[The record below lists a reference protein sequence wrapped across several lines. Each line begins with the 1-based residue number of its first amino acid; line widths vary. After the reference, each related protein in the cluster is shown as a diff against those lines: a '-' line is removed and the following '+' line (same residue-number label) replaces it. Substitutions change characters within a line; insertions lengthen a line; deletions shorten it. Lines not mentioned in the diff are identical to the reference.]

1 MQNFEIRFF
10 DDSAQDVPRC
20 VAFDVLLECDP
31 ASEIRRYRNEHS
43 QREERVIDWFQ
54 VTSSYEQRFSP
65 VSPVD
70 VCSGRFPSTTY
81 FLLASSRSPKI
92 WAHSIAVDID
102 SSSVKRRVTRMEQ
115 SKTSVNQNASELCT
129 ASRAQRMRK
138 TVVLFAAPTLAFLQ
152 TAQTRT
158 RETNTKVKVKDT
170 GPEDTDP
177 RYRYTTAALVF
188 ILATF
193 LYYSQNIKAC
203 RSA

>member
-1 MQNFEIRFF
+1 MRSSFRER
-10 DDSAQDVPRC
+10 
-20 VAFDVLLECDP
+20 LEDTGTNT
-31 ASEIRRYRNEHS
+31 AKGR
-43 QREERVIDWFQ
+43 RVIDWLQ

-158 RETNTKVKVKDT
+158 REPTRKSKQLVKVKDT
-170 GPEDTDP
+170 GPDDTGP
-177 RYRYTTAALVF
+177 RYRYTTVALVF